1 VLGMMQNHSDLVK
14 FSSNWD
20 ENYLLIKSL
29 LQRFGT
35 VAVEVIEKR
44 FSMTQGRVQPFQPFK
59 QGGQK

>member
-1 VLGMMQNHSDLVK
+1 MKQNHSDLVK

-44 FSMTQGRVQPFQPFK
+44 ISMTQGRVQPFK
-59 QGGQK
+59 QLCQN